1 MAEYTV
7 DEANKEIMRRARLL
21 KPVSFARAG
30 DPHRLPDWQRREL
43 LNNRVLAVRQA
54 SDEFFMEGNSI
65 ITEDETKC

>member
-21 KPVSFARAG
+21 NPSAFSSAPG
-30 DPHRLPDWQRREL
+30 PF
-43 LNNRVLAVRQA
+43 RVVAVRQA
-54 SDEFFMEGNSI
+54 SDEFFAEGNTI